1 MKAFPTVTR
10 RHQDVYAAA
19 AAGLAI
25 GVYFVSAPLLGGPV
39 GMPGEAVRYLLLTGL
54 LLAALVGAVLQ
65 RLRRR
70 RRQASAHRLTTSARQ
85 AVAACAL
92 AGAAP
97 LTGSPMVFSSLLVVA
112 SVLGGGALDLYR
124 PEHSWHAAC
133 LAGLWTAAAA
143 TALWAQSPH
152 VACTLM
158 CALAALLLLPACRG
172 AAADRV
178 ARRVAPVRG
187 STSAVGAAVFGALFA
202 ASSLVVFRWELLGP
216 SGIRPLAYASLLAA
230 GLTSGLA
237 LVARRRPAPHTDGR
251 TLLLAAGLTAA
262 VAAVAAAGHPWQL
275 SLALAAVLTSG
286 AGAAV
291 RSESAGVHAGKDTRS
306 GRGPVALLFGGAAS
320 MTAIVLSGRLLGGPD
335 TLTAVG
341 LAPVAAALISLTR
354 HRRGQ
359 RTKPDEHDDPG
370 ARHVVVSARGLATRR
385 PGAAPVRRLDLTLG
399 PGEVTY
405 LTDVLPGRR
414 AGAVLAV
421 LAGLRKADKGTWR
434 LRGHDVSLVS
444 VQARWDLRLS
454 AFVDPA
460 DATRPGVLHRRHPA
474 SSVSDAVA
482 AATAHVGLAQR
493 KELTA
498 AALRAF
504 PFLAAKGPDPCR
516 GLDPDER
523 ALLGLAQ
530 TLIAQPTLLL
540 LDLTGPGC
548 EQLATDPA
556 VTAVLDHIAERGTTV
571 LVAAPASPAVTE
583 VRHIALPAHGS
594 SRTARLRRNRRALP

>member
-10 RHQDVYAAA
+10 WYRDVYAGA

-65 RLRRR
+65 RRR
-70 RRQASAHRLTTSARQ
+70 RRQASPHRPRASARQ

-97 LTGSPMVFSSLLVVA
+97 LTGSPMLLASLLVLA

-124 PEHSWHAAC
+124 PERAWHAAC
-133 LAGLWTAAAA
+133 LAGAGTAAAA
-143 TALWAQSPH
+143 TALLAQSPH
-152 VACTLM
+152 VGCTLM
-158 CALAALLLLPACRG
+158 CALAALLLLPACRS
-172 AAADRV
+172 AAADSV

-187 STSAVGAAVFGALFA
+187 SASAVGAAVFGALFA

-216 SGIRPLAYASLLAA
+216 SGIRPLAYAMLLAA
-230 GLTSGLA
+230 ALTSGLA
-237 LVARRRPAPHTDGR
+237 LAARRRPPSDTGGR

-262 VAAVAAAGHPWQL
+262 VAAVAAAAHPWQL
-275 SLALAAVLTSG
+275 TLALAAVLTCG
-286 AGAAV
+286 ADAAV
-291 RSESAGVHAGKDTRS
+291 RSESSGAHAGDATQSVRD
-306 GRGPVALLFGGAAS
+306 PVAPLFGGAAA

-335 TLTAVG
+335 TLTVVG
-341 LAPVAAALISLTR
+341 LAPAAAALISLAR

-359 RTKPDEHDDPG
+359 HAKPDERHDPG
-370 ARHVVVSARGLATRR
+370 ALRLVVTAHGLATRQ
-385 PGAAPVRRLDLTLG
+385 AETAPVRHLDLTLAL
-399 PGEVTY
+399 GEIAY

-421 LAGLRKADKGTWR
+421 LAGLRKAAKGTWL
-434 LRGHDVSLVS
+434 LRGHDISRVS

-454 AFVDPA
+454 AFIDPA
-460 DATRPGVLHRRHPA
+460 DVTRPGVLHRGHPA
-474 SSVSDAVA
+474 RSVSDAVA
-482 AATAHVGLAQR
+482 AATAHVGLAQTE
-493 KELTA
+493 ELTA

-504 PFLAAKGPDPCR
+504 PFLAAKGPTPCR

-530 TLIAQPTLLL
+530 TLMAQPALLL

-556 VTAVLDHIAERGTTV
+556 VTTVLGHIAERGTTV
-571 LVAAPASPAVTE
+571 LVAVPASQAVTE
-583 VRHIALPAHGS
+583 VRHIALPVPGS